1 MYNTKLDQSK
11 RIIDYKQI
19 TNFETSTCLSSFRRS
34 INAYS
39 LNVILL
45 KYAFA
50 GNCVIY
56 EVKFYCLCLL
66 FINTHFKYQC
76 NHTLVIMLR
85 TLSCLN
91 SMEVN
96 SMEIEPSMPWAR
108 PCWIFFTG
116 DCFQRILFGSEL
128 LLRVW
133 DGVDRLIRLY
143 VSQRLNSTKDLLTK
157 QRHYSFLS
165 LITAIFAVVWN
176 LARRSGSCFA
186 VSSAIYHVI

>member
-1 MYNTKLDQSK
+1 
-11 RIIDYKQI
+11 
-19 TNFETSTCLSSFRRS
+19 
-34 INAYS
+34 
-39 LNVILL
+39 
-45 KYAFA
+45 
-50 GNCVIY
+50 
-56 EVKFYCLCLL
+56 
-66 FINTHFKYQC
+66 
-76 NHTLVIMLR
+76 MLR

-186 VSSAIYHVI
+186 VSSAIYHVIQIKNNNERKCTKHLIYPNKHVLSQNKIFYKILIRVLIFNRSNMHLSDKNGQQCSSWSINRPSRIIWRMKQILQIVIIV

>member
-1 MYNTKLDQSK
+1 M
-11 RIIDYKQI
+11 
-19 TNFETSTCLSSFRRS
+19 
-34 INAYS
+34 
-39 LNVILL
+39 V
-45 KYAFA
+45 
-50 GNCVIY
+50 
-56 EVKFYCLCLL
+56 
-66 FINTHFKYQC
+66 
-76 NHTLVIMLR
+76 
-85 TLSCLN
+85 
-91 SMEVN
+91 
-96 SMEIEPSMPWAR
+96 IEPSMPWAR

-186 VSSAIYHVI
+186 VSSAIYHVIQIKNNNERKCNEHLIYLNKDVLRQNKIFYKILIRVLIFNRSLICIFRIKTASSVHLDRPSRIIWRMKQILQIVIIV

>member
-1 MYNTKLDQSK
+1 
-11 RIIDYKQI
+11 
-19 TNFETSTCLSSFRRS
+19 
-34 INAYS
+34 
-39 LNVILL
+39 
-45 KYAFA
+45 
-50 GNCVIY
+50 
-56 EVKFYCLCLL
+56 
-66 FINTHFKYQC
+66 
-76 NHTLVIMLR
+76 
-85 TLSCLN
+85 
-91 SMEVN
+91 
-96 SMEIEPSMPWAR
+96 MEIEPSMPWAR

-186 VSSAIYHVI
+186 VSSAIYHVIQIKNNNERKCTKHLIYPNKHVLNQNKIFYKILIRVLIFNRSNMHLSDKNGQQCSSWSINRPSRIIWRMKQILQIVIIV